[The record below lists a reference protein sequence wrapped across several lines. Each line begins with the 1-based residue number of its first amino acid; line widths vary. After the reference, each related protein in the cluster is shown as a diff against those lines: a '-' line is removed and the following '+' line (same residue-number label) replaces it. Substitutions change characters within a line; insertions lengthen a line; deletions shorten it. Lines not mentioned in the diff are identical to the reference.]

1 MINQLEHV
9 TEHGL
14 NLDDQI
20 TDIMRPVAHN
30 VEEMVLQAAHS
41 MLLERYRQ
49 QGWKVER
56 HPAVSFKTLHG
67 EVHIKS
73 PYLKK
78 DGEVHGIRPM
88 LLHFGVRGRGMSL
101 NLERTLSSFTM
112 KIELRTRKALH
123 PHRQARFSLAASDE
137 LLFFG

>member
-1 MINQLEHV
+1 MQSYDEAITSASEVIANAMINQLEHV

-49 QGWKVER
+49 QGWKSRETSCRV
-56 HPAVSFKTLHG
+56 V
-67 EVHIKS
+67 
-73 PYLKK
+73 
-78 DGEVHGIRPM
+78 
-88 LLHFGVRGRGMSL
+88 
-101 NLERTLSSFTM
+101 
-112 KIELRTRKALH
+112 
-123 PHRQARFSLAASDE
+123 
-137 LLFFG
+137 

>member
-1 MINQLEHV
+1 MITQLEHV

-14 NLDDQI
+14 NLDDQV

-41 MLLERYRQ
+41 MLLERYKQ
-49 QGWKVER
+49 QGWKVKR
-56 HPAVSFKTLHG
+56 HPAVLFKTLHG

-73 PYLKK
+73 SYLKK
-78 DGEVHGIRPM
+78 DGNVQGLRPM

-101 NLERTLSSFTM
+101 NPEGNLV
-112 KIELRTRKALH
+112 
-123 PHRQARFSLAASDE
+123 
-137 LLFFG
+137 